1 MKHDVTVTWNN
12 SPPKISVAPDVLMF
26 KNLCA
31 DFI

>member
-12 SPPKISVAPDVLMF
+12 SPKISVAPDVLMF